1 MHIYR
6 WPSPAFS
13 APVSLAIGNFDGV
26 HRGHQ
31 QLLAR
36 LNADRA
42 AGYQPLLLSFF
53 PHPRALITGKNPGQ
67 ISGLRDR
74 ARWLQHYGL
83 EHWLLISFT
92 HKFRQLPPQRFI
104 DDYLKPLGVRRL
116 HLGSDFR
123 FGRHGQGDLALLRSQ
138 DFCEVCELPPVQWQ
152 SQRISSSAIRAALER
167 SDLATAAALLG
178 HPFTYTGRVVP
189 GFQRGRQM
197 QVPTANLAVP
207 AALALADGVY
217 VVKMADCWAVANLG
231 WNPTFN
237 GRQRKLEA
245 HFFAAVGDLYG
256 KIISLEIKHF
266 LRPERRFPDAA
277 ALRAQIVQDIDLAKK
292 YIEEL

>member
-1 MHIYR
+1 MQIYR
-6 WPSPAFS
+6 WPPPAFS

-42 AGYQPLLLSFF
+42 AGFQPLLLSFF
-53 PHPRALITGKNPGQ
+53 PHPRAVISGREPGQ

-74 ARWLQHYGL
+74 ARWLSHYGL

-92 HKFRQLPPQRFI
+92 NNFRQLAPQQFI
-104 DDYLKPLGVRRL
+104 DDYLRPLGVRRL
-116 HLGSDFR
+116 HLGADFR
-123 FGRHGQGDLALLRSQ
+123 FGRHGQGDLNLLRRQ
-138 DFCEVCELPPVQWQ
+138 DFCEVQELATVQWQ
-152 SQRISSSAIRAALER
+152 GQRISSSAIRTALAGGQ
-167 SDLATAAALLG
+167 LATAEALLG

-189 GFQRGRQM
+189 GFQRGRQL

-207 AALALADGVY
+207 AALALANGVY
-217 VVKMADCWAVANLG
+217 VVKMGECWAVANLG
-231 WNPTFN
+231 TNPTFN

-245 HFFAAVGDLYG
+245 HFFAEVGDLYG
-256 KIISLEIKHF
+256 RIIALEIKHF

-277 ALRAQIVQDIDLAKK
+277 ALRAQIMQDIDLAKK